1 MPDVAMWGRALT
13 EMPRIDK
20 QQWDFGV
27 RRPHVSFSDIGIG
40 YRQGNDGIRPFSDQ
54 SIYGSPL

>member
-20 QQWDFGV
+20 QQWDALDF
-27 RRPHVSFSDIGIG
+27 VSRWLIATRSAVIVMTFTSSAIICSASG
-40 YRQGNDGIRPFSDQ
+40 
-54 SIYGSPL
+54 